1 MKKTRILL
9 LMVSIFML
17 TGCSKNKKAEEKTTE
32 SEPVGMVI
40 DTKEKKRSDVINN
53 ILVGRS
59 KMSFNNVNYDI
70 MSDGQ
75 FGQNEL
81 WGTFES
87 ETNKNT
93 YIQMDAFDN
102 EQAIYGDIYSY
113 ELEGVS
119 WDEAEPVQYLNYME
133 EALQYSKDGKSL
145 MYKARTGD
153 VLFSVAMFGKKKLTE
168 EEVLELKAL
177 AKGIKIEYVEN
188 QINPG

>member
-75 FGQNEL
+75 FGQDEL

-93 YIQMDAFDN
+93 YIQIDAFDN

-119 WDEAEPVQYLNYME
+119 WNEAEPVQYLNYME

>member
-32 SEPVGMVI
+32 SESVGMVI

-75 FGQNEL
+75 FGQDEL

-93 YIQMDAFDN
+93 YIQIDAFDN

-119 WDEAEPVQYLNYME
+119 WNEAEPVQYLNYME

>member
-75 FGQNEL
+75 FGQDEL

-93 YIQMDAFDN
+93 YIQIDAFDN

>member
-75 FGQNEL
+75 FGQDEL

-93 YIQMDAFDN
+93 YIQIDAFDN

-119 WDEAEPVQYLNYME
+119 WDEVEPVQYLNYME

>member
-32 SEPVGMVI
+32 SEAVGMVI

-75 FGQNEL
+75 FGQDEL

-93 YIQMDAFDN
+93 YIQIDAFDN

>member
-32 SEPVGMVI
+32 SESVGMVI

-75 FGQNEL
+75 FGQDEL

-93 YIQMDAFDN
+93 YIQIDAFDN

-119 WDEAEPVQYLNYME
+119 WDEVEPVQYLNYME

>member
-32 SEPVGMVI
+32 SETVGMVI

-75 FGQNEL
+75 FGQDEL

-93 YIQMDAFDN
+93 YIQIDAFDN

>member
-70 MSDGQ
+70 ISDGQ
-75 FGQNEL
+75 FGQDEL

-93 YIQMDAFDN
+93 YIQIDAFDN

>member
-59 KMSFNNVNYDI
+59 KISFNNVNYDI

-75 FGQNEL
+75 FGQDEL

-93 YIQMDAFDN
+93 YIQIDAFDN

>member
-75 FGQNEL
+75 FGQDEL

-93 YIQMDAFDN
+93 YIQIDAFDN

-188 QINPG
+188 QISPG

>member
-32 SEPVGMVI
+32 SEPGGMVI

-75 FGQNEL
+75 FGQDEL

-93 YIQMDAFDN
+93 YIQIDAFDN

>member
-1 MKKTRILL
+1 
-9 LMVSIFML
+9 MVSIFML

-32 SEPVGMVI
+32 SKSVGMVI

-75 FGQNEL
+75 FGQDEL

-93 YIQMDAFDN
+93 YIQIDAFDN

-119 WDEAEPVQYLNYME
+119 WNEAEPVQYLNYME

>member
-1 MKKTRILL
+1 
-9 LMVSIFML
+9 MVSILML

-75 FGQNEL
+75 FGQDEL

-93 YIQMDAFDN
+93 YIQIDAFDN

>member
-75 FGQNEL
+75 FGQDEL

-93 YIQMDAFDN
+93 YIQIDAFDN

-113 ELEGVS
+113 ELEGIS

-133 EALQYSKDGKSL
+133 EALQSSKDGKSL

>member
-75 FGQNEL
+75 FGQDEL

-93 YIQMDAFDN
+93 YIQIDAFDN

-133 EALQYSKDGKSL
+133 EELQYSKDGKSL

>member
-75 FGQNEL
+75 FGQDEL

-93 YIQMDAFDN
+93 YIQIDAFDS

-153 VLFSVAMFGKKKLTE
+153 VLFSVSMFGKKKLTE

>member
-1 MKKTRILL
+1 MKKTRLLL

-53 ILVGRS
+53 ILVGHS

-75 FGQNEL
+75 FGQDEL

-87 ETNKNT
+87 EVNKNT
-93 YIQMDAFDN
+93 YIQIDAFDN

-133 EALQYSKDGKSL
+133 EALQHSKDGKSL